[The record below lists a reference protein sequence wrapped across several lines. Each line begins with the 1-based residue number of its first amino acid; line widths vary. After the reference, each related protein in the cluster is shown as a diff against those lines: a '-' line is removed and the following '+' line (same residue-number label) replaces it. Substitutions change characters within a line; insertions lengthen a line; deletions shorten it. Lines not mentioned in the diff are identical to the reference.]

1 MKSLIQRVRGI
12 HQGQGGFTLIELMVV
27 LAIMAIIVGLVVPN
41 MFGIMG
47 DAEAV
52 QIQGQHEKMR
62 EAVFQ
67 YYADTSEFP
76 TEWSRYDLSD
86 SGNKS
91 FHQLWTDIN
100 DTGDGTVGA
109 WDGPYLDRPVL
120 QENRWDGFWG
130 VFEDVE
136 LEAEGDYYTVL
147 AYEDVP
153 LEVCREVDAAMDD
166 GTGTDDSGQSTGVVQ
181 YDAEQE
187 QDLTGGDGTPW
198 YNQPDFNTDDANVLV
213 IAVAKQDAVSGTE
226 QTSAT
231 E

>member
-1 MKSLIQRVRGI
+1 MKNLIGKAKGA

-27 LAIMAIIVGLVVPN
+27 LAILGIIVGLVVPN
-41 MFGIMG
+41 MFGIMD

-62 EAVFQ
+62 EAVFS

-86 SGNKS
+86 SDNKR
-91 FHQLWTDIN
+91 FHQLWSDTN
-100 DTGDGTVGA
+100 DEGDSTVTG

-136 LEAEGDYYTVL
+136 LEADGEYYTVL

-153 LEVCREVDAAMDD
+153 LEICREVDAAMDD
-166 GTGTDDSGQSTGVVQ
+166 GTGSDDSGQSTGIVQ

-187 QDLTGGDGTPW
+187 QDLTGDDGTDW
-198 YNQPDFNTDDANVLV
+198 YEQPDFNTDDANVLV
-213 IAVAKQDAVSGTE
+213 IAVAKQSGISGTE
-226 QTSAT
+226 QTSSH